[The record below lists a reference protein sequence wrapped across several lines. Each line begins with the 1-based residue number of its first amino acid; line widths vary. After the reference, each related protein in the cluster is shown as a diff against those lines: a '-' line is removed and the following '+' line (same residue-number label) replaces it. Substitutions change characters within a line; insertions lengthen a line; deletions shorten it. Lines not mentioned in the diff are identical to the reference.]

1 MTGFVAICSDDVII
15 IMPDMGVKSDFASI
29 GGIRLRK
36 VLVNLAPIF
45 VFWVRVVDKEHGVLH
60 MALHVIGHAV
70 VKADR
75 PLRSHVL
82 LRSINPSGEYE
93 PPAIRSRINIVL
105 RATNTNA
112 TPAARKLQLF
122 N

>member
-1 MTGFVAICSDDVII
+1 MTGFVAICSDNVIV
-15 IMPDMGVKSDFASI
+15 IMPDMGVKSDFASTC
-29 GGIRLRK
+29 GIRLRE
-36 VLVNLAPIF
+36 VLVHSSPII
-45 VFWVRVVDKEHGVLH
+45 VFWIRIVDKENGVLH
-60 MALHVIGHAV
+60 LALHVIGHAV

-82 LRSINPSGEYE
+82 LRRINPSGEYE
-93 PPAIRSRINIVL
+93 PPAIRSRINSAL
-105 RATNTNA
+105 CATNTNA